1 MMMDWSVS
9 PTAID
14 ALFGSTMA
22 NTQARLDSL
31 GGTILG
37 QGIDYFQDGKYEQAV
52 KSFKQ
57 AAALSP
63 LSDNSVN
70 AYNYMGQAF
79 SKLGETDKA
88 IKTYQEAARLYPADD
103 RFYLAL
109 GDLYLQEERL
119 DDAIDAYEKA
129 IKVDPNN
136 NKSRYSLGE
145 SYLKAGNL
153 DKAYDHFNQVV
164 RISPNDP
171 AGYYGLGEIARASGD
186 LNSAVSLLNKSIR
199 LNKNFELAYR
209 ELGYVY
215 ADRGDFYKAQE
226 QALIL
231 EANDSKYTSDLQ
243 NYIVQATRPAI
254 IAAYSTDGFSA
265 SMGPKTEVS
274 DLSAQLGEA
283 NKSKLFSMTIR
294 FSKDMDPLSVINSQ
308 NWTISRATL
317 RNNGGVYNYG
327 LPVTSKEATIASKPA
342 YVTYDEDKGVATVY
356 FRISQNEDADA
367 TIDPKH
373 IVFKFSGI
381 DAYGKAMDTS
391 ADEYSGFSGIA

>member
-1 MMMDWSVS
+1 M
-9 PTAID
+9 ID

-31 GGTILG
+31 GGTVLG
-37 QGIDYFQDGKYEQAV
+37 QGIDYFQNGKYEQAV

-70 AYNYMGQAF
+70 AYNYMGQAY
-79 SKLGETDKA
+79 SKLGKTDQA

-109 GDLYLQEERL
+109 GDLYLQEEML
-119 DDAIDAYEKA
+119 DEAIGAYEKA
-129 IKVDPNN
+129 INVDPNN
-136 NKSRYSLGE
+136 NKSQYSLAE

-153 DKAYDHFNQVV
+153 DKAYEHFTQVV
-164 RISPNDP
+164 RISPSDP

-186 LNSAVSLLNKSIR
+186 LNDAVALLNKSIR
-199 LNKNFELAYR
+199 LNKDFELAYR
-209 ELGYVY
+209 ELGYTY
-215 ADRGDFYKAQE
+215 ADMGEFYKAEE
-226 QALIL
+226 QVLIL

-243 NYIVQATRPAI
+243 NYIVQATRPGI
-254 IAAYSTDGFSA
+254 IAAYSTDGFNPA
-265 SMGPKTEVS
+265 LGPKTEIS
-274 DLSAQLGEA
+274 DLNTQLGEA

-294 FSKDMDPLSVINSQ
+294 FSKEMDASSVINSG
-308 NWTISRATL
+308 NWTISRATI

-327 LPVTSKEATIASKPA
+327 LPVTSKEATIASAPA
-342 YVTYDEDKGVATVY
+342 YVTYDEDNAVATVY

-367 TIDPKH
+367 IIDPKH
-373 IVFKFSGI
+373 IVFKFNGV